1 MPSTSIEF
9 PTLHVL
15 TRREDIDPAR
25 LIGRVVVVID
35 VLFATSTIVRVLA
48 AGAASIYPACD
59 EDDARAAAGQRQGAV
74 LAGEHLARTLPD
86 WLPPTPLALAERVA
100 GLGGDVVY
108 CTTNGTRAIAASHGA
123 TAVYAGALTNAAA
136 LARHIVLAHPGFP
149 VLLVCAGSLGRFCL
163 EDFIGAGRLV
173 QALRAAGRYEP
184 TDAAL
189 AADLACAG
197 GAIARSLAASR
208 VGRMLARNGLA
219 DEIADAADC
228 DSCDVVPVMRNGVL
242 VKANAVRA
250 TP

>member
-1 MPSTSIEF
+1 MTPTANGH

-15 TRREDIDPAR
+15 SRREDIEPDR

-59 EDDARAAAGQRQGAV
+59 EADARAAAGERKGAL
-74 LAGEHLARTLPD
+74 LAGEYLAHTLPD
-86 WLPPTPLALAERVA
+86 WLPPTPLALAKRVA
-100 GLGGDVVY
+100 GHGGDVVY
-108 CTTNGTRAIAASHGA
+108 CTTNGTRAIAASKGA

-136 LARHIVLAHPGFP
+136 LSRHIVQAHPAST

-173 QALRAAGRYEP
+173 QALRAAGTYAP

-189 AADLACAG
+189 AAELACAG
-197 GAIARSLAASR
+197 GGIAQSVAASR
-208 VGRMLARNGLA
+208 VGRVLARNGLS
-219 DEIADAADC
+219 DEIVDAADC
-228 DSCDVVPVMRNGVL
+228 DSSDVVPVLRDGVL
-242 VKANAVRA
+242 VRA